1 MSKPRISGVLDDIDI
16 KPIEPNPAAAAPAA
30 PAVPPPAA
38 PQIEAIPQPAARPT
52 LFGDGERFVRQA
64 PMVADPR
71 GALYAKVALS
81 TLERLELAAIST
93 RRKRQDIVDEA
104 LQDWFSA
111 RGL

>member
-1 MSKPRISGVLDDIDI
+1 
-16 KPIEPNPAAAAPAA
+16 
-30 PAVPPPAA
+30 
-38 PQIEAIPQPAARPT
+38 
-52 LFGDGERFVRQA
+52 
-64 PMVADPR
+64 MVADPR